1 MDDDFGRFGCAEVES
16 WTVGGERFVV
26 AVVGVFAV
34 VVVCARSFQNPAAR
48 YFMAL
53 RGSPSHMSVVR
64 VMVPFPFS
72 GQSFLEVPWGDH
84 VSEGVQKRLMP

>member
-34 VVVCARSFQNPAAR
+34 VVVCALARSFQNPAAR

-53 RGSPSHMSVVR
+53 RGSQVTCRFVR
-64 VMVPFPFS
+64 VMVLFRLS
-72 GQSFLEVPWGDH
+72 GQAFFFLEVPWG
-84 VSEGVQKRLMP
+84 GP